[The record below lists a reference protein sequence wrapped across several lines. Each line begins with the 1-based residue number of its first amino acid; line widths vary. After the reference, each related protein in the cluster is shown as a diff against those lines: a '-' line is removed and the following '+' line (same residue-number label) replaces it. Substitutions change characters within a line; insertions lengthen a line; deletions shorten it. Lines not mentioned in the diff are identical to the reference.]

1 MKTILIYSF
10 SPDDWAG
17 YQKTLEP
24 LFAGT
29 DIQIRNES
37 LQNVGRMP
45 ENLIAILASSY
56 ETARFVEESLRPGVP
71 VIWINHTLEK
81 GLVARLQSISRE
93 SRISVAS
100 DTLFYSESRRRMLIN
115 LGISEDRVEAWC
127 EGMDENKLEPYVLK
141 FENPTI
147 KEKAGRVV
155 IPMENRGLIGADT
168 LMELLGLIGRLD
180 LLKAASMRE
189 YFEKVCFSARR
200 VGDILDIG
208 NYYVKVRDKGVRNGF
223 LMFTRDDGMIVYSNY
238 DAMELLQVSPG
249 QIYGRSIYEVL
260 PLLRPYQKRIGKNGE
275 ELTLYD
281 GKRLAFDI
289 WNASTHGTYVG
300 YMLVMDEKAESRK
313 ELRLRRL
320 KVEKKHRAKY
330 TFGQIIGE
338 SPAMTQCKE
347 IARNMAG
354 SSASVLITG
363 PSGSG
368 KELFAQAI
376 HNASPRSERPFIS
389 VNCGA
394 LVETLLESELFGYEG
409 GAFTGARKEGKEGLF
424 ELAHGGTLFLDEIG
438 EMPVNL
444 QVKLLRVLQERE
456 VVRVGGR
463 DVIPVDVRIIAA
475 TNRDLREMVEEGN
488 FRLDLYYRLNVLPI
502 SLPGLNER
510 REDIPL
516 LWNFLQREKGLEF
529 SLSSDAMEQ
538 IRNHW
543 YEGNVREIQ
552 NCLDYLGSLGKK
564 NITRE
569 DLPPYMMDRT
579 AADGRRKREGEKSAQ
594 TAERCGGGGLESG
607 ARRQVLAA
615 VKELAREGKGT
626 GRRSIVEYL
635 RREGECFSEMRV
647 RVILKELEEEGLIEI
662 HRGRGGVRPKR

>member
-81 GLVARLQSISRE
+81 GLVVRLQSISRE

-115 LGISEDRVEAWC
+115 LGIPEDRVEAWC

-200 VGDILDIG
+200 VGDI
-208 NYYVKVRDKGVRNGF
+208 
-223 LMFTRDDGMIVYSNY
+223 
-238 DAMELLQVSPG
+238 
-249 QIYGRSIYEVL
+249 
-260 PLLRPYQKRIGKNGE
+260 
-275 ELTLYD
+275 
-281 GKRLAFDI
+281 
-289 WNASTHGTYVG
+289 
-300 YMLVMDEKAESRK
+300 
-313 ELRLRRL
+313 
-320 KVEKKHRAKY
+320 
-330 TFGQIIGE
+330 
-338 SPAMTQCKE
+338 
-347 IARNMAG
+347 
-354 SSASVLITG
+354 
-363 PSGSG
+363 
-368 KELFAQAI
+368 
-376 HNASPRSERPFIS
+376 
-389 VNCGA
+389 
-394 LVETLLESELFGYEG
+394 
-409 GAFTGARKEGKEGLF
+409 
-424 ELAHGGTLFLDEIG
+424 
-438 EMPVNL
+438 
-444 QVKLLRVLQERE
+444 
-456 VVRVGGR
+456 
-463 DVIPVDVRIIAA
+463 
-475 TNRDLREMVEEGN
+475 
-488 FRLDLYYRLNVLPI
+488 LPI

-579 AADGRRKREGEKSAQ
+579 AADGRRKGEGEKSAQ

>member
-81 GLVARLQSISRE
+81 GLVVRLQSISRE

-115 LGISEDRVEAWC
+115 LGIPEDRVEAWC

-200 VGDILDIG
+200 VGDIL
-208 NYYVKVRDKGVRNGF
+208 
-223 LMFTRDDGMIVYSNY
+223 
-238 DAMELLQVSPG
+238 
-249 QIYGRSIYEVL
+249 
-260 PLLRPYQKRIGKNGE
+260 
-275 ELTLYD
+275 
-281 GKRLAFDI
+281 
-289 WNASTHGTYVG
+289 
-300 YMLVMDEKAESRK
+300 
-313 ELRLRRL
+313 
-320 KVEKKHRAKY
+320 
-330 TFGQIIGE
+330 
-338 SPAMTQCKE
+338 
-347 IARNMAG
+347 
-354 SSASVLITG
+354 
-363 PSGSG
+363 
-368 KELFAQAI
+368 
-376 HNASPRSERPFIS
+376 
-389 VNCGA
+389 
-394 LVETLLESELFGYEG
+394 
-409 GAFTGARKEGKEGLF
+409 
-424 ELAHGGTLFLDEIG
+424 
-438 EMPVNL
+438 
-444 QVKLLRVLQERE
+444 
-456 VVRVGGR
+456 
-463 DVIPVDVRIIAA
+463 
-475 TNRDLREMVEEGN
+475 
-488 FRLDLYYRLNVLPI
+488 PI

-564 NITRE
+564 NVTRD

-579 AADGRRKREGEKSAQ
+579 EADGRRKKEGEKGAQ
-594 TAERCGGGGLESG
+594 TAERCKSGDLESG

-635 RREGECFSEMRV
+635 RRERECARNVKWIYVDPNYPNFAINGINGIRFFV
-647 RVILKELEEEGLIEI
+647 PRKGLDLC
-662 HRGRGGVRPKR
+662 GKAKQ

>member
-1 MKTILIYSF
+1 MKTILVYSF

-17 YQKTLEP
+17 YQKTLDP

-81 GLVARLQSISRE
+81 ELVVRLQSISRE

-115 LGISEDRVEAWC
+115 LGISENRVEAWC

-200 VGDILDIG
+200 VGDI
-208 NYYVKVRDKGVRNGF
+208 
-223 LMFTRDDGMIVYSNY
+223 
-238 DAMELLQVSPG
+238 
-249 QIYGRSIYEVL
+249 
-260 PLLRPYQKRIGKNGE
+260 
-275 ELTLYD
+275 
-281 GKRLAFDI
+281 
-289 WNASTHGTYVG
+289 
-300 YMLVMDEKAESRK
+300 
-313 ELRLRRL
+313 
-320 KVEKKHRAKY
+320 
-330 TFGQIIGE
+330 
-338 SPAMTQCKE
+338 
-347 IARNMAG
+347 
-354 SSASVLITG
+354 
-363 PSGSG
+363 
-368 KELFAQAI
+368 
-376 HNASPRSERPFIS
+376 
-389 VNCGA
+389 
-394 LVETLLESELFGYEG
+394 
-409 GAFTGARKEGKEGLF
+409 
-424 ELAHGGTLFLDEIG
+424 
-438 EMPVNL
+438 
-444 QVKLLRVLQERE
+444 
-456 VVRVGGR
+456 
-463 DVIPVDVRIIAA
+463 
-475 TNRDLREMVEEGN
+475 
-488 FRLDLYYRLNVLPI
+488 LPI

-579 AADGRRKREGEKSAQ
+579 AADGRRKGEGEKKRTDGRAVRRRGLG
-594 TAERCGGGGLESG
+594 ERRTPAGAGGCQGACPRGKGNRAPVDCGISEKRGGVLLGDAGARDFKRIGGGGTDRNSSG
-607 ARRQVLAA
+607 
-615 VKELAREGKGT
+615 E
-626 GRRSIVEYL
+626 RRSAPETLNGFMWIPITP
-635 RREGECFSEMRV
+635 
-647 RVILKELEEEGLIEI
+647 IL
-662 HRGRGGVRPKR
+662 P